1 MVLFLSMN
9 TSTNKEILKNSI
21 SSAIEICGTQMALAE
36 KTGISQGAI
45 SKYLRGDALPRGD
58 TAKSLSKAVGG
69 RLRPADFAPHIFDQ

>member
-1 MVLFLSMN
+1 
-9 TSTNKEILKNSI
+9 
-21 SSAIEICGTQMALAE
+21 MALAE